1 MKEIKFN
8 TRVFVEENK
17 QVMIRVRWNQ
27 KKNEIAFSVG
37 CYADP
42 DKWDSVDQRAKV
54 NTTHK
59 VGDRVFV
66 ARDINNRIVNVLGYI
81 SEAFVEAGLKEAIP
95 TNIELKEYVN
105 LKLGRVKQ
113 VEQVEPIKQKST
125 EEVFNEFIATQ
136 SSEKNWTEKIHYK
149 YEQAWKNLNCC
160 HPDITFEDLDKTKMV
175 KLKEWYVENKYR
187 NRTTNRHFVN
197 LKAFLTWVDT
207 NYYPVKKE
215 VLRFKTN
222 LTVVKKTVT
231 FLKFKELLHF
241 LNFEFPATKNYLSKA
256 RDMFCFMAVTSLRH
270 SDLAALK
277 RANIS
282 NGKIELCTE
291 KTNERIYIDIN
302 EHAQRILDKYAD
314 YQGDKLFPVP
324 SNQKLNDYL
333 KEAAEIAGLDREII
347 DVYFIG
353 TERHEEVLK
362 FYKQISC
369 HDARRTFICCSL
381 AMGIPPTVVMSYT
394 GHSDYDSMKPY
405 IEVADETKEEQM
417 NKWNVQQNRT
427 EITELL
433 SKMKPDELEKVLK
446 TLKQTA

>member
-1 MKEIKFN
+1 MKEIKYN
-8 TRVFVEENK
+8 TRVFIEDNK

-27 KKNEIAFSVG
+27 KKNEVYFSVG

-42 DKWDSVDQRAKV
+42 DKWDNVDQRAKV

-59 VGDRVFV
+59 VGERVFI
-66 ARDINNRIVNVLGYI
+66 ARDINNRIVKVLGCI
-81 SEAFVEAGLKEAIP
+81 SDAFVEAGLKEDIP
-95 TNIELKEYVN
+95 TKDWIKESVN
-105 LKLGRVKQ
+105 TKLGRVRQ
-113 VEQVEPIKQKST
+113 VEQVESDKQKSFK
-125 EEVFNEFIATQ
+125 ELFEEFIKIT
-136 SSEKNWTEKIHYK
+136 SIEKNWTEKVHYK
-149 YEQAWKNLNCC
+149 YEQAWNNLNSC
-160 HPDITFEDLDKTKMV
+160 HPKIKLEDLDKSKML
-175 KLKEWYVENKYR
+175 KLKEWYIENEYR
-187 NRTTNRHFVN
+187 NRTTNKHFVN

-207 NYYPVKKE
+207 NYYPVKKD

-256 RDMFCFMAVTSLRH
+256 RDMFCFMATTSLRH

-314 YQGDKLFPVP
+314 YQGKTLFPVP

-333 KEAAEIAGLDREII
+333 KEAAKLAGLDREIV

-353 TERHEEVLK
+353 TERHEDVLK
-362 FYKQISC
+362 FHEQISC

-381 AMGIPPTVVMSYT
+381 AMEIPPTVVMSYT

-417 NKWNVQQNRT
+417 NKWNVQQNKT

-433 SKMKPDELEKVLK
+433 GKMKPDELEKVLK
-446 TLKQTA
+446 TLKQIA

>member
-1 MKEIKFN
+1 MN
-8 TRVFVEENK
+8 
-17 QVMIRVRWNQ
+17 
-27 KKNEIAFSVG
+27 S
-37 CYADP
+37 
-42 DKWDSVDQRAKV
+42 
-54 NTTHK
+54 
-59 VGDRVFV
+59 
-66 ARDINNRIVNVLGYI
+66 
-81 SEAFVEAGLKEAIP
+81 
-95 TNIELKEYVN
+95 
-105 LKLGRVKQ
+105 
-113 VEQVEPIKQKST
+113 
-125 EEVFNEFIATQ
+125 
-136 SSEKNWTEKIHYK
+136 
-149 YEQAWKNLNCC
+149 C
-160 HPDITFEDLDKTKMV
+160 HPKIKLEDLDKSKML
-175 KLKEWYVENKYR
+175 KLKEWYIENEYR
-187 NRTTNRHFVN
+187 NRTTNKHFVN

-207 NYYPVKKE
+207 NYYPVKKD

-256 RDMFCFMAVTSLRH
+256 RDMFCFMATTSLRH

-314 YQGDKLFPVP
+314 YQGKTLFPVP

-333 KEAAEIAGLDREII
+333 KEAAKLAGLDREIV

-353 TERHEEVLK
+353 TERHEDVLK
-362 FYKQISC
+362 FHEQISC

-381 AMGIPPTVVMSYT
+381 AMEIPPTVVMSYT

-417 NKWNVQQNRT
+417 NKWNVQQNKT

-433 SKMKPDELEKVLK
+433 GKMKPDELEKVLK
-446 TLKQTA
+446 TLKQIA